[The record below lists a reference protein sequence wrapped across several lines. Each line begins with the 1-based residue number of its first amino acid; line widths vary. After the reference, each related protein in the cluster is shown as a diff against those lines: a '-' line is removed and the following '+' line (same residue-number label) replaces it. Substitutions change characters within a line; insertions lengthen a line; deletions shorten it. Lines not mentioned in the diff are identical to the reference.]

1 MTEKTLREA
10 PPVAP
15 VEVLIRVE
23 ELGRAGGF
31 LPEFVPG
38 PSKRQPLAVNPKH
51 YLFVAVCAKAR
62 WSLHSL
68 VTQKQFDAAISA
80 VDDGAVR

>member
-1 MTEKTLREA
+1 MTEKKEA
-10 PPVAP
+10 PPAVP

-38 PSKRQPLAVNPKH
+38 PSKRQPLIVNPKH
-51 YLFVAVCAKAR
+51 YLFRAACAFKR
-62 WSLHSL
+62 WTVHTLA
-68 VTQKQFDAAISA
+68 TQEQFDAAIAA